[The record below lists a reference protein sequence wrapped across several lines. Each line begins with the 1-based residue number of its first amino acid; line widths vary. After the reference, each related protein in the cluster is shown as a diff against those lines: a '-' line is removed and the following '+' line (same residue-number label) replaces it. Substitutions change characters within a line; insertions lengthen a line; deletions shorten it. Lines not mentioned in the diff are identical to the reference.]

1 MPANNIHVSVLQMT
15 SNENVEQNLSF
26 IEDTLVAADV
36 PNHKLTVL
44 PENFAFM
51 GLHESDK
58 LQFAEAYG
66 DGPIQKRLARLAKKL
81 QITIIAGSVPIKSS
95 DSNRCYA
102 ACLVF
107 DEKGH
112 CVSRYDK
119 IHLFDVEVSATE
131 SHKESSSVCPGE
143 KIVVVDT
150 SIGRIGLSICYD
162 IRFPELYRNLRK
174 QGADIFIVPAA
185 FTYDTGKQHWET
197 LLKAR
202 AIENLSFVLAS
213 DQCGTHNNG
222 RKTFGHS
229 MIVSPWGDKLAECQ
243 DLPGL
248 AFASI
253 DFDQMHKIRQRF
265 PCIEHQK
272 LDYIM

>member
-1 MPANNIHVSVLQMT
+1 
-15 SNENVEQNLSF
+15 
-26 IEDTLVAADV
+26 
-36 PNHKLTVL
+36 
-44 PENFAFM
+44 
-51 GLHESDK
+51 
-58 LQFAEAYG
+58 
-66 DGPIQKRLARLAKKL
+66 
-81 QITIIAGSVPIKSS
+81 
-95 DSNRCYA
+95 
-102 ACLVF
+102 
-107 DEKGH
+107 
-112 CVSRYDK
+112 
-119 IHLFDVEVSATE
+119 
-131 SHKESSSVCPGE
+131 
-143 KIVVVDT
+143 
-150 SIGRIGLSICYD
+150 
-162 IRFPELYRNLRK
+162 
-174 QGADIFIVPAA
+174 VPAA

-265 PCIEHQK
+265 PCIDHQK